1 MVTGAAIA
9 AVTSLASDTQ
19 AQEEKKSEKLTE
31 GDLLAAD
38 RLIGRETTEAERT
51 QLLSRMGEFQQNL
64 KAVRTSPLIG
74 SLPPA
79 FHFNP
84 VIAGVTLPTGKS
96 EVKLA
101 KGKLPD

>member
-1 MVTGAAIA
+1 MA
-9 AVTSLASDTQ
+9 AVSTLAGETQ
-19 AQEEKKSEKLTE
+19 AQEEKKEAKKSEKLTE
-31 GDLLAAD
+31 SDLLAAD

-64 KAVRTSPLIG
+64 EAVRTSPLIG
-74 SLPPA
+74 NLPPA

-96 EVKLA
+96 EV
-101 KGKLPD
+101 